1 VTTTYVYHEGTG
13 TIIDA
18 DECVLVE
25 VPNDLDMTGDDYFD
39 DWIVSQLAEVSGR
52 PVLGG
57 VS

>member
-25 VPNDLDMTGDDYFD
+25 VPDDLDMTGDDYFD
-39 DWIVSQLAEVSGR
+39 DEIVGRLAEVSGR